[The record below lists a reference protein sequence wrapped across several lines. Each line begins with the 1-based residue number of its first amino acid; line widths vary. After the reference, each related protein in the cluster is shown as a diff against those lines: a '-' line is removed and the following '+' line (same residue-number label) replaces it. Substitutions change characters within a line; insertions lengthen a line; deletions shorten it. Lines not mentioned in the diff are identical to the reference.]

1 MKWLRGLFTIGLV
14 MANMVS
20 PARGHS
26 WYPRECCSNR
36 DCMPADR
43 VETDDRGDL
52 RVTVGKKRIWV
63 PQGFEIRP
71 SRDNRIHICFHVDEH
86 DFLMP
91 LCLFIPAQ
99 S

>member
-1 MKWLRGLFTIGLV
+1 

-52 RVTVGKKRIWV
+52 RVTVG
-63 PQGFEIRP
+63 QEADLG
-71 SRDNRIHICFHVDEH
+71 
-86 DFLMP
+86 
-91 LCLFIPAQ
+91 PAGI
-99 S
+99 